1 MHKFAPQVTGYEP
14 SHSGILDGLCLGKPA
29 TVGFCFATMQHP
41 HERKSRLALLLIIA
55 ERMGRGN
62 DVAFRLGGE

>member
-1 MHKFAPQVTGYEP
+1 MHKFAPQVTGYEL

-29 TVGFCFATMQHP
+29 TVGFCFATMQYP
-41 HERKSRLALLLIIA
+41 HGRKSRLALLLIIA